1 MPSII
6 YIHKWDGGMGCNDI
20 KTLIGYCKEE
30 PKEILKTILYTNV
43 SVYKYLGHRTPID
56 CRYPN
61 NVSGLVIDEITNKE
75 CEKLGIQIIGSFNDL
90 DITPV
95 LTDSSRDKEI
105 VKVALKKHNRKLKLY
120 IEPEIVYNIKNLV
133 NTLKELIKE

>member
-1 MPSII
+1 MASTI
-6 YIHKWDGGMGCNDI
+6 YVHKWDGGSGINDTE
-20 KTLIGYCKEE
+20 TLIGYCKEE

-61 NVSGLVIDEITNKE
+61 NVSGLVIKEITDKE
-75 CEKLGIQIIGSFNDL
+75 CEKLGIHIVGSFNDL
-90 DITPV
+90 DITCT

-105 VKVALKKHNRKLKLY
+105 VEIALKKHDNKLKLY
-120 IEPEIVYNIKNLV
+120 KSPEVLNNIEIMI
-133 NTLKELIKE
+133 NTLKELI